1 MFARFRKN
9 SDIEAYIANSVE
21 QAHLITH
28 SNRQQ
33 WRLGEE
39 LTWSLDQS
47 HGQILFSF
55 ADGSLALAPVQ
66 IIGTLNPDEQVFT
79 WGWKHPAVLP
89 ALQKN
94 ALRVKAFGKRNGAG
108 ELSKKNLPCSE
119 QRAWEYTA
127 LAMCLSDAKGVYRA
141 KADNGA
147 LIFMNFGEVL
157 LTRHTLPPAV
167 PVHELA

>member
-1 MFARFRKN
+1 MFARFKKN
-9 SDIEAYIANSVE
+9 SDIEAYIASSVE
-21 QAHLITH
+21 QAHRIT
-28 SNRQQ
+28 SNNRQE

-39 LTWSLDQS
+39 QSWSLDQS

-94 ALRVKAFGKRNGAG
+94 ALRVKAFGRQNGAT
-108 ELSKKNLPCSE
+108 ELNKKILPCSE

-141 KADNGA
+141 KADNGT

-157 LTRHTLPPAV
+157 LTRHTLLP
-167 PVHELA
+167 ELAMLDLA